1 MKYFIEEFLKAGRSI
16 FKAKSESF
24 ELVKT
29 PWGRHTSFILVRR
42 SNRHKMKRSS
52 EVNFAEV
59 IRFLDVGTEDEI
71 ESRGDDIEDI
81 ESSTRMMVQETTNS
95 EFKIY
100 KKGKNLEKPY
110 HQIFGTFFLF

>member
-1 MKYFIEEFLKAGRSI
+1 MIPSSIIKGHKNLPLTSYILLLQYTYLYNSPKMFEADDIE
-16 FKAKSESF
+16 
-24 ELVKT
+24 
-29 PWGRHTSFILVRR
+29 TSADSPL
-42 SNRHKMKRSS
+42 
-52 EVNFAEV
+52 
-59 IRFLDVGTEDEI
+59 LDVGTEDEI